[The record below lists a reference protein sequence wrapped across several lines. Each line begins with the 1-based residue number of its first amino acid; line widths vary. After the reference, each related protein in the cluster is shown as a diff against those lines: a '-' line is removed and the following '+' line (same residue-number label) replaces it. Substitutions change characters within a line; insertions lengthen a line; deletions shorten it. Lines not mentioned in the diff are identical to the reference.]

1 MTAPVS
7 NTLATTTPDAGSVTV
22 KKARTRKP
30 RAKPPAAPK
39 VERARKPR
47 RSLIATIDAMGPT
60 HMLAYRA
67 LAAGDKTWP
76 VALAHALGAR
86 ERVEKALAE
95 ENRARAAFD
104 RAAANHAEAIL
115 NMKAGAA
122 FLKQLDDLARQIAH
136 ARGEVP
142 AVETPTPLLD
152 PDGRDEGA
160 ET

>member
-1 MTAPVS
+1 MTDP
-7 NTLATTTPDAGSVTV
+7 ATQTATPLG
-22 KKARTRKP
+22 KPARSRKP
-30 RAKPPAAPK
+30 KPKPPAAPK

-47 RSLIATIDAMGPT
+47 RSLLATIDAMGDF

-76 VALAHALGAR
+76 VALAHALGAK

-95 ENRARAAFD
+95 ENRARTAFD

-142 AVETPTPLLD
+142 TVETPAPLLD